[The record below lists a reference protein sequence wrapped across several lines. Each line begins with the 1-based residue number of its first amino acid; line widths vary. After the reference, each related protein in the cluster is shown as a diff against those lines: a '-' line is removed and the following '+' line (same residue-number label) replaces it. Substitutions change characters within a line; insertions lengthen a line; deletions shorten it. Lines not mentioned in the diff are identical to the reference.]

1 MRARHLTR
9 TGLTAINGT
18 TAVGLAI
25 AVLARARI
33 RRGPGGVLIAGD
45 CRRPALGR
53 TFTIG
58 SVILTRRPPEW
69 LLHPDRAAL
78 LEHETRHVAQYAGL
92 GPLFFPAYWLACG
105 WSYALTRTYGSRN
118 FFERRAGLT
127 AGRYLE
133 APLRP
138 WAARMTRGQQ
148 AERRTPGGTE
158 T

>member
-1 MRARHLTR
+1 MRVRHAAR

-33 RRGPGGVLIAGD
+33 RRGPGGVLIAGG
-45 CRRPALGR
+45 CRRPALRR
-53 TFTIG
+53 TFTVG
-58 SVILTRRPPEW
+58 CVILTRRPPEW
-69 LLHPDRAAL
+69 LLHPDRAEL
-78 LEHETRHVAQYAGL
+78 LAHETRHVAQYAGL
-92 GPLFFPAYWLACG
+92 GPLFWPAYWLACA
-105 WSYALTRTYGSRN
+105 WSYLLTRTYGSRN
-118 FFERRAGLT
+118 WFERRAGLT

-138 WAARMTRGQQ
+138 WAARMARQQRG
-148 AERRTPGGTE
+148 RRSPGGTE